1 MLAGNGESGAGRGLA
16 RGMSA
21 PCRVLVTGVSGFVGG
36 ALGRHLRERGGYRVT
51 GVSRSAPRAGAVDA
65 FVAHDLSRPLP
76 AGCEGHEVIVHCAA
90 LAAPWG
96 SPKSYRRHNV
106 DATRNVLDLAARS
119 GVRKLVFISSSSV
132 YYRHGDQLGIREETP
147 LPAVPINEYAASK
160 LAAEQLVMASPVP
173 SVVLRPRAVFGPGDT
188 VLFPRILRAAR
199 RGVLPRFVRPDG
211 VSPLGDLIY
220 VDNLAHFIERAIAT
234 PCAGAFN
241 LTNGEPV
248 DLNDFLAEIFREL
261 GLPPVKRTLRV
272 GTAFAL
278 ARVLEAVSRW
288 LLAYREPPITRYGVE
303 VMAYSKTFDVA
314 KATAAFGAAPL
325 SNTEGLA
332 RFVAWQREQP
342 A

>member
-1 MLAGNGESGAGRGLA
+1 M
-16 RGMSA
+16 
-21 PCRVLVTGVSGFVGG
+21 LVTGVSGFVGG
-36 ALGRHLRERGGYRVT
+36 ALGRHLRAHGGYRVT
-51 GVSRSAPRAGAVDA
+51 GVSRSPPRAGAADE
-65 FVAHDLSRPLP
+65 FLAHDLGLPLP
-76 AGCEGHEVIVHCAA
+76 AGCDGHEVIVHCAA

-96 SPKSYRRHNV
+96 SPRSYRRHNV
-106 DATRNVLDLAARS
+106 TATGNVLELAARS
-119 GVRKLVFISSSSV
+119 GVRKLVFLSSSSV
-132 YYRHGDQLGIREETP
+132 YYRHGDQLGIREQTP
-147 LPAVPINEYAASK
+147 MPVVPINEYAASK
-160 LAAEQLVMASPVP
+160 RAAEALVLASPVP

-199 RGVLPRFVRPDG
+199 RGALPRFVRPDG
-211 VSPLGDLIY
+211 VSPLGDLVY

-234 PCAGAFN
+234 PCEGAFN

-248 DLNDFLAEIFREL
+248 DLNGFLAEIFRRL
-261 GLPPVKRTLRV
+261 GLPPVTRTLRV

-278 ARVLEAVSRW
+278 ARLLELVSRW

-314 KATAAFGAAPL
+314 KATAAFGPPPVANA
-325 SNTEGLA
+325 EGLE